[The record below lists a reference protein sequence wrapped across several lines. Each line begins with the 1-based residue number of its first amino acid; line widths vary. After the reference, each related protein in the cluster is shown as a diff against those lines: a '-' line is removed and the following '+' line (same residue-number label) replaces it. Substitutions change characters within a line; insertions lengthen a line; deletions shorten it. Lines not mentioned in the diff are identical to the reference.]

1 MHLCFV
7 WATGKPT
14 LTLVQACIAQDGERV
29 ILIGDRLVTRNI
41 GTDVPSYE
49 YESHNRKVLLKGMV
63 GIGFA
68 GDVVLIDKFVN
79 ELSGKRDYNSI
90 VDSIAESIKKEDEK
104 AT

>member
-1 MHLCFV
+1 
-7 WATGKPT
+7 
-14 LTLVQACIAQDGERV
+14 
-29 ILIGDRLVTRNI
+29 
-41 GTDVPSYE
+41 
-49 YESHNRKVLLKGMV
+49 MV